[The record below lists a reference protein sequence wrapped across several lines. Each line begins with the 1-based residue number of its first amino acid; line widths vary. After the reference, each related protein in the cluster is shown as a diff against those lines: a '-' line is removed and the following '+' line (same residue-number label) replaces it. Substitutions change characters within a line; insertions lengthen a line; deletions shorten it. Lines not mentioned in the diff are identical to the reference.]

1 MYTISYLFLL
11 LQSSTPEYKITK
23 MHQKCVPSM
32 DGFPLS
38 EDGDGGLNYL
48 KCILESLMVTK
59 EEMAPLKKIKIDQK
73 IEIDDDL
80 SPNDKDQQ
88 IFGIYDPA
96 ENNFDLN
103 MWSTTRAED
112 VKSSLKRLRGI
123 KLSKT
128 STEILENILLSFS
141 YPPEGMTT
149 NEFAKLKINWLIDNN
164 RQDLI
169 ENFLKSND
177 EFEDKS
183 KAIQYLV
190 DKNIA
195 KANIKEGCEKIKFI
209 DSNLKDSY
217 LEKFKIYC
225 LVFNKKDSQAR
236 LLLDLLREQKK
247 SDKFFDD
254 KINYLLGIS
263 EKTSAKVNE
272 KNLLNFYLSS
282 ITIKN
287 FEYEPKR
294 NTKKEIWQYL
304 NAANLIKVDDI
315 SNKSKIKDLELAAN
329 TGQVN
334 EELIFDIYKQIP
346 FNLNTLINAKN
357 LYQTFDGSDSRSLI
371 FQKYLLSE
379 DIESKVYYLFL
390 LDELFKKD
398 GLKNIYVK
406 FLSSELK
413 IIGLKN
419 IPENYQEIAKK
430 SIVLDDQELNFRK
443 IKYNDKILHQSK
455 IVRFYV
461 DNESKKKTQKD
472 IDKILKKINKNKKY
486 FFSAKDLALVDSL
499 VKDGFDIPNLS
510 NFRDLAS
517 KFDVPKNLLQL
528 IEKKQ
533 NGFLALKIVEILG
546 EDEPY
551 QLDPET
557 IYFITNLLNE
567 MDLINIRN
575 KVIVSALP
583 QRV

>member
-1 MYTISYLFLL
+1 MILKSFKILFGLSIIFL
-11 LQSSTPEYKITK
+11 FSSHLQSEDKIDIWK
-23 MHQKCVPSM
+23 NKDKKEKSLEQKNLGEQKKK
-32 DGFPLS
+32 DKI
-38 EDGDGGLNYL
+38 NL
-48 KCILESLMVTK
+48 KESQ
-59 EEMAPLKKIKIDQK
+59 KIKIDQK

>member
-1 MYTISYLFLL
+1 MILKSFKILFGLSILL
-11 LQSSTPEYKITK
+11 LFSL
-23 MHQKCVPSM
+23 
-32 DGFPLS
+32 PLQS
-38 EDGDGGLNYL
+38 EDKIDIWKN
-48 KCILESLMVTK
+48 KEKKEKNLEQKNLSDQK
-59 EEMAPLKKIKIDQK
+59 KKDKINLKKTQKIEIDQK
-73 IEIDDDL
+73 IEIED
-80 SPNDKDQQ
+80 NFIFKDKEQQ

-96 ENNFDLN
+96 ENDFNLN

-112 VKSSLKRLRGI
+112 VKSSLKRIREI

-149 NEFAKLKINWLIDNN
+149 NEFAKLKVSWLIDNN

-169 ENFLKSND
+169 ENFLKSNE

-209 DSNLKDSY
+209 DSNLKDAY

-225 LVFNKKDSQAR
+225 LVFNKKESQAR

-263 EKTSAKVNE
+263 EKTSKKINE

-287 FEYEPKR
+287 FEYEPTK

-304 NAANLIKVDDI
+304 NAANLIKIDDI
-315 SNKSKIKDLELAAN
+315 SDKNKIKDLELAAN
-329 TGQVN
+329 SGQVN
-334 EELIFDIYKQIP
+334 EELIFDIYKQIT

-357 LYQTFDGSDSRSLI
+357 LYQTLDGSDRRSLI
-371 FQKYLLSE
+371 YQKYLLSE
-379 DIESKVYYLFL
+379 DVESKVYYLFL

-398 GLKNIYVK
+398 GLRNVYIN

-413 IIGLKN
+413 AIGLKN

-430 SIVLDDQELNFRK
+430 SIVLDEQALNYGK

-455 IVRFYV
+455 IIRFYV
-461 DNESKKKTQKD
+461 DNESQKKTQKD
-472 IDKILKKINKNKKY
+472 IDRILKKINKNKKY

-499 VKDGFDIPNLS
+499 AKDGFKIPNLS
-510 NFRDLAS
+510 NYKVLAS

-533 NGFLALKIVEILG
+533 NGFLALKIVEIIG

-567 MDLINIRN
+567 MDLIKIRN

>member
-1 MYTISYLFLL
+1 MILKSFKILFGLSIIFL
-11 LQSSTPEYKITK
+11 FSSHLQSEDKIDIWK
-23 MHQKCVPSM
+23 NKDKKEKSLEQKNLGEQKKK
-32 DGFPLS
+32 DKI
-38 EDGDGGLNYL
+38 NL
-48 KCILESLMVTK
+48 KESQ
-59 EEMAPLKKIKIDQK
+59 KIKIDQK

-236 LLLDLLREQKK
+236 LLLDLLREQKR

-499 VKDGFDIPNLS
+499 IKDGFEIPNLS